1 MIIYSKV
8 QHINQIYQLKMLVN
22 YLILNKL
29 MNKN

>member
-1 MIIYSKV
+1 MIIYNKV